1 MTVTMHAFCRPGR
14 RIARAALSAA
24 AALAL
29 VALSY
34 MVVKDQVHGSKVGE
48 THVVSLL
55 ANSLYGGEMAC
66 MASFCQSSTRSDQT
80 SCIMTLILG
89 SAFRN

>member
-1 MTVTMHAFCRPGR
+1 MLASCRPGS

-34 MVVKDQVHGSKVGE
+34 IVVKDQVHGKVSE
-48 THVVSLL
+48 NLVFALL
-55 ANSLYGGEMAC
+55 AIQLHDREMA
-66 MASFCQSSTRSDQT
+66 
-80 SCIMTLILG
+80 
-89 SAFRN
+89 